1 MGLHCGIVG
10 LPNVGKSTLFNA
22 LTSSQTAAA
31 SNYPFCTIEPNKGT
45 VFVPDSRLD
54 FLHQIFK
61 SNKVTPSTI
70 DFIDIAGL
78 VRGSSKG
85 EGLGNQFLSHIRE
98 VDAIIHIVRCFE
110 DENIAHIEGKI
121 DPENDI
127 KIVETELILKDLE
140 TVSKRLEKS
149 LKSAKSGDKNAK
161 YEVEFLNKLKDY
173 LDAGKLAK
181 NLLSSLHEKELS
193 IVNDLHLL
201 TTKPVL
207 YVANVSDTE
216 IAGNKYSEIVFQY
229 AKNENAGALVLSAK
243 IEADIALLDSEEE
256 KNEFIISMGLK
267 ESGLNKLI
275 KESFSL
281 LGLITFFTA
290 NERELHSW
298 NIKKGTKAPQAG
310 GKIHTDFERG
320 FIRVEVIKFE
330 DLKKYNSVHAIKEKG
345 LLHLHGHDYVVED
358 GDILFYRFNV

>member
-22 LTSSQTAAA
+22 LTSSQTALA

-98 VDAIIHIVRCFE
+98 VDAIIHIVRCF
-110 DENIAHIEGKI
+110 DDDNVAHIEGRI
-121 DPENDI
+121 EPENDI
-127 KIVETELILKDLE
+127 RIVETELILKDIE
-140 TVSKRLEKS
+140 TISKRLEKS
-149 LKSAKSGDKNAK
+149 VRAAKSGDKNAK
-161 YEVEFLNKLKDY
+161 YEVDLLNRVKEY
-173 LDAGKLAK
+173 LDSGKLAK
-181 NLLSSLHEKELS
+181 NIIENLNQKDLS
-193 IVNDLHLL
+193 IINELHLL

-216 IAGNKYSEIVFQY
+216 IDGNKYSEQVFEY
-229 AKNENAGALVLSAK
+229 AKKENAGAIILSAK
-243 IEADIALLDSEEE
+243 IESDIALLDSEEE
-256 KNEFIISMGLK
+256 KNEFIMSLGLE

-275 KESFSL
+275 RESFKL

-290 NERELHSW
+290 NEKELHSW
-298 NIKKGTKAPQAG
+298 NIKKGTKAPEAG
-310 GKIHTDFERG
+310 GKIHTDFEKG
-320 FIRVEVIKFE
+320 FIRVEVIKFT
-330 DLKKYNSVHAIKEKG
+330 DLQKYNSLHTIKEKG
-345 LLHLHGHDYVVED
+345 LLHLHGHDYIVED
-358 GDILFYRFNV
+358 GDVLFYRFNV

>member
-22 LTSSQTAAA
+22 LTSSQTALA

-78 VRGSSKG
+78 VKGSSRG

-127 KIVETELILKDLE
+127 RIVETELILKDLE
-140 TVSKRLEKS
+140 TISKRMEKA
-149 LKSAKSGDKNAK
+149 LKSAKVGDKNAK
-161 YEVEFLNKLKDY
+161 YEVEILNKIKEH
-173 LDAGKLAK
+173 LDSGKLAK
-181 NLLSSLHEKELS
+181 SILGSLHDKDLS
-193 IVNDLHLL
+193 IVADLHLL

-216 IAGNKYSEIVFQY
+216 IQGNIYSEKVFEY
-229 AKNENAGALVLSAK
+229 AKKENAGALILSAK
-243 IEADIALLDSEEE
+243 IESDIALLDSEEE
-256 KNEFIISMGLK
+256 KNEFIQSMGLK

-290 NERELHSW
+290 NEKELHSW
-298 NIKKGTKAPQAG
+298 NIKKGTKAPEAG
-310 GKIHTDFERG
+310 GKIHTDFQRG

-330 DLKKYNSVHAIKEKG
+330 DLKKYNSLHTIKEKG

>member
-22 LTSSQTAAA
+22 LTSSQTALA

-54 FLHQIFK
+54 FLHRVFK
-61 SNKVTPSTI
+61 SHKVTPSTI

-78 VRGSSKG
+78 VRGSSRG

-110 DENIAHIEGKI
+110 DENISHIEGKI

-140 TVSKRLEKS
+140 TISKRLEKS
-149 LKSAKSGDKNAK
+149 LKSSKTGDKNAK
-161 YEVEFLNKLKDY
+161 YEVNLLNKIKEH
-173 LDAGKLAK
+173 LDSGKLARSI
-181 NLLSSLHEKELS
+181 LGSLHEKDLS
-193 IVNDLHLL
+193 IISDLNLL

-207 YVANVSDTE
+207 YVANVPDTE
-216 IAGNKYSEIVFQY
+216 IEGNKFSQIVMDY
-229 AKNENAGALVLSAK
+229 AKKENAGAIILSAK
-243 IEADIALLDSEEE
+243 IESDIALLDSEEE
-256 KNEFIISMGLK
+256 KNDFILSMGLN

-275 KESFSL
+275 KESYSL

-298 NIKKGTKAPQAG
+298 NIKKGTKAPAAG

-330 DLKKYNSVHAIKEKG
+330 DLKKYNSVHTIKEKG
-345 LLHLHGHDYVVED
+345 LLHLHGHDYIVED
-358 GDILFYRFNV
+358 GDVLFFRFNV